1 MIERNASD
9 GVLAKINMF
18 YDDHSSRD
26 SKGKPITFDPAKNGE
41 LCRKMTFRIP
51 NHDNAFYTARE
62 YLNARGAIEATEMT
76 SMFIQDLYSHP
87 EDFFKPEYNDYFKG
101 MIQCLKKVK

>member
-1 MIERNASD
+1 
-9 GVLAKINMF
+9 MF

-51 NHDNAFYTARE
+51 NHDKVFYTARE